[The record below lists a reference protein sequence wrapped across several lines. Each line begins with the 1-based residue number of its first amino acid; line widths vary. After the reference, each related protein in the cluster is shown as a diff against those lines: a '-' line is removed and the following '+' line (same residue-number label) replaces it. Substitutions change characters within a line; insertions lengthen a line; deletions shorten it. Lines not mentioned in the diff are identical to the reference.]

1 MKRRFWVSLLL
12 TGPLFA
18 TAMIH
23 PLPGFFQFLLAT
35 PVFFWGGWPL
45 LVQGWNSIRDRS
57 FNMFTL
63 IALGTSAAYAYS
75 LIALLWPKI
84 FPVAHSP
91 HGIPLYFE
99 SAAVITTLV
108 LLGQVL
114 ELRAKNQTGEAIQTL
129 LGLAPKTARLVQADG
144 SEVEILLEKIAVGD
158 RLRVR
163 PGEKIPVDGEVVE
176 GTSDVDESMLT
187 GEPMPVLKQTGDP
200 VTGATL
206 NGSGSFVMTARR
218 VGSET
223 LLAQIIKIVQQA
235 QQTRAP
241 IQRLADRISAWFVP
255 AVILISLGTFGA
267 WLLWGP
273 EPRLS
278 YALMNAVSV
287 LIIACPCALGLAT
300 PMSIMVGTGRGATS
314 GILIRDATSLEIF
327 GKVETLL
334 VDKTGTLTEG
344 KPRVVTLE
352 VAEGFSSRELLQF
365 AASLEQP
372 SEHPLAAAVLSEAR
386 QRGVDLLPT
395 NHFSSVTGDGV
406 LGEVAGHALR
416 VGNERMVGFPP
427 FGPLRARAEQ
437 LNQLGQT
444 ILWVSVDGKLAGF
457 LGVADTIKETT
468 PEAIRLLQR
477 EKVRVIMLTGDNQM
491 AAEGVGHKLGLKE
504 VMGGITPQG
513 KQEAVKK
520 LQQQGLRVA
529 MAGDGINDA
538 PALAQADVGIAMGTG
553 TDVALESAGVTLL
566 KGDLRGVA
574 RARRLSHA
582 TLRNIKQNLFFAFVY
597 NALGIP
603 MAAGVFYPMFGWL
616 LSPMVAAT
624 AMSLS
629 SVSVIVNAL
638 RLKKIKLARE

>member
-1 MKRRFWVSLLL
+1 MKRRFWMSLLFSV
-12 TGPLFA
+12 PLFV

-35 PVFFWGGWPL
+35 PVFFWWGWPL
-45 LVQGWNSIRDRS
+45 LVRGWNSVRDRS
-57 FNMFTL
+57 LNMFTL
-63 IALGTSAAYAYS
+63 IALGTSAAYFYS
-75 LIALLWPKI
+75 LIALWTK
-84 FPVAHSP
+84 
-91 HGIPLYFE
+91 GIPLYFE

-114 ELRAKNQTGEAIQTL
+114 ELRARNQTGEAIRTL
-129 LGLAPKTARLVQADG
+129 LGLAPKTARLMGADG
-144 SEVEILLEKIAVGD
+144 TEREILLEKIAVGD

-163 PGEKIPVDGEVVE
+163 PGEKIPVDGDVVE

-187 GEPMPVLKQTGDP
+187 GEPMPVVKQTGDP

-206 NGSGSFVMTARR
+206 NGHGSFVMTARR

-241 IQRLADRISAWFVP
+241 IQRLADRVSAWFVP
-255 AVILISLGTFGA
+255 AVILISLGTFVA
-267 WLLWGP
+267 WLTWGP
-273 EPRLS
+273 GLS
-278 YALMNAVSV
+278 YALTNAVGV

-300 PMSIMVGTGRGATS
+300 PMSILVGTGRGATS
-314 GILIRDATSLEIF
+314 GILIRDATALEIF

-372 SEHPLAAAVLSEAR
+372 SEHPLAAAVLAEAR
-386 QRGVDLLPT
+386 QRGVNLLPA

-427 FGPLRARAEQ
+427 FGPLRTMAEQ

-468 PEAIRLLQR
+468 PEAIRLLQQ
-477 EKVRVIMLTGDNQM
+477 EKVRVVMLTGDNQM